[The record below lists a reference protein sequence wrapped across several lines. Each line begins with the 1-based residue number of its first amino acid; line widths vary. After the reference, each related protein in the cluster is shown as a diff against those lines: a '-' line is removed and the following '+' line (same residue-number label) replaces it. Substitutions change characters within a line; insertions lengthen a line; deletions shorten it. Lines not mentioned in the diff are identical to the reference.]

1 MVQSGSPSM
10 ASSSW
15 VHTFYLPDCFSSKT
29 MAAIRRGHI
38 TKAARIEII
47 AAMHTRMLQHTLYPT
62 ANEYRTACQ
71 RLVDKYPVLADKLG
85 NKIVSICNAYT
96 IVVIEVLNSVSSLRF

>member
-1 MVQSGSPSM
+1 MHM
-10 ASSSW
+10 
-15 VHTFYLPDCFSSKT
+15 FYLPDCFSSKT
-29 MAAIRRGHI
+29 MAAIHRGQI
-38 TKAARIEII
+38 TKAVRIEII

>member
-29 MAAIRRGHI
+29 MAAIHRGQI
-38 TKAARIEII
+38 TKAVRIEII

-71 RLVDKYPVLADKLG
+71 RLVDKYPVDKLG